1 MNVLILGISGMLG
14 SSLYRYLS
22 SCKDLNIYGTS
33 RDLTVF
39 CAKFGDLK
47 NIIQFYDYSK
57 TDKIESLVKQTRPDI
72 IINCIG
78 VIKQTKNS
86 NDPIHIL
93 PINSLLPHHLYNICN
108 KMGIRLIHF
117 STDCVFKGNKGDYKE
132 SDERDANDLYGL
144 SKKIGEINKL
154 NALTIR
160 TSIIGHEIRNKLGL
174 LEWFLKQKGNVKG
187 FKNVY
192 FSGLPTIEI
201 GEILNNYILKN
212 TNLHGI
218 LHISGPKISKFDLL
232 TIIST
237 VYKKHILITPDF
249 ELNLDRSLDSSK
261 FEKITSYK
269 KVDWEKLIIK
279 MKNFN

>member
-14 SSLYRYLS
+14 NTLYRYLS
-22 SCKDLNIYGTS
+22 LCKDLNIYGTS
-33 RDLTVF
+33 RDLTIF
-39 CAKFGDLK
+39 DSKFSNLK
-47 NIIQFYDYSK
+47 NIIQFNDYSK
-57 TDKIESLVKQTRPDI
+57 IDKIEGLVNRIRPNI
-72 IINCIG
+72 IINCVG

-86 NDPIHIL
+86 NDPINIL
-93 PINSLLPHHLYNICN
+93 PINSLLPHHVYNICN
-108 KMGIRLIHF
+108 KMDIRFIHF

-132 SDERDANDLYGL
+132 SDETDANDLYGV

-174 LEWFLKQKGNVKG
+174 LEWFLKQKNNVKG

-192 FSGLPTIEI
+192 FSGLPTVEI
-201 GEILNNYILKN
+201 GEILNKYVLKN
-212 TNLHGI
+212 KKLHGI
-218 LHISGPKISKFDLL
+218 FHISGPKISKFDLL
-232 TIIST
+232 TIISK

-261 FEKITSYK
+261 FEKLLVIK
-269 KVDWEKLIIK
+269 KLIGK
-279 MKNFN
+279 S